1 MSHLFIIGIL
11 PDSSYAQY
19 NINYHKGSDDFIIYF
34 PTFFH
39 HLERSGT
46 GLTPNFSKF
55 HEFAKVFPAYVKSS
69 GEKLPNGEEILQ
81 VDSYPLTIYSAT
93 ALQELHKKVQEKEAK
108 IAELEK
114 TAIAQQKQITA
125 LETRLGTLEQ
135 L

>member
-1 MSHLFIIGIL
+1 
-11 PDSSYAQY
+11 
-19 NINYHKGSDDFIIYF
+19 
-34 PTFFH
+34 
-39 HLERSGT
+39 
-46 GLTPNFSKF
+46 LTPNFSKF

-81 VDSYPLTIYSAT
+81 VDSYPLTIYSAA
-93 ALQELHKKVQEKEAK
+93 ALQELYKKVQEKEAK